1 MHIKKLRKY
10 FTKRICGGC
19 GCGGGGSRDETDDKR
34 RAYEE
39 STNTHNRARFHTN
52 LMNKWKEFLIKNYGR
67 EHTEHGGAQTHTHAH
82 IQPNDRPSEDAA
94 KRQKTDDKRKERSLC
109 FCWRELL
116 SFSIQLIE
124 FSSTLIIND
133 FIKIS
138 ILFILYIAGF
148 LFLSFFHV
156 YLLFAFVL
164 LHWRR
169 RESQTSKQYF
179 FFLPAQIQTFFI
191 FGIFKMY
198 FSHIDFCFFS
208 DQHIISISF
217 LPAVSQTLTHTY
229 THSFHHHNICPSA
242 ASESS
247 RSLMTEMT
255 HETRKLKNSPAAA
268 PSIPIEH
275 THKKSSPTSETFFQ
289 SDFLNLPSFSL
300 VMPDRTFT
308 SLGIVP
314 INN

>member
-1 MHIKKLRKY
+1 M
-10 FTKRICGGC
+10 
-19 GCGGGGSRDETDDKR
+19 
-34 RAYEE
+34 EE
-39 STNTHNRARFHTN
+39 NTQNT
-52 LMNKWKEFLIKNYGR
+52 E
-67 EHTEHGGAQTHTHAH
+67 EHKHTHTRTHTTE
-82 IQPNDRPSEDAA
+82 RPTVRRRRKKA
-94 KRQKTDDKRKERSLC
+94 KKTDDKRKERSLC

-169 RESQTSKQYF
+169 RESQTSKQYSF
-179 FFLPAQIQTFFI
+179 FSQHKFKLFLFLEFSKCI
-191 FGIFKMY
+191 FRILT
-198 FSHIDFCFFS
+198 SVFFS

-229 THSFHHHNICPSA
+229 THSFHHHHNICPSA

>member
-10 FTKRICGGC
+10 FTKRICGG
-19 GCGGGGSRDETDDKR
+19 GGSRDETDDKR
-34 RAYEE
+34 RTYEE

-169 RESQTSKQYF
+169 RESQTSKQYS
-179 FFLPAQIQTFFI
+179 FFLPAQIQTFLFLEFSKCI
-191 FGIFKMY
+191 FRILT
-198 FSHIDFCFFS
+198 SVFFRPTHNF
-208 DQHIISISF
+208 HIISTGRFTNTDTHIHSLISSS
-217 LPAVSQTLTHTY
+217 SQYLSVGRERVLSFSNDWNDTRDQKIKKLACCCSIHPNRTHTQKIIPDLRDFF
-229 THSFHHHNICPSA
+229 SVRFL
-242 ASESS
+242 ES
-247 RSLMTEMT
+247 
-255 HETRKLKNSPAAA
+255 
-268 PSIPIEH
+268 
-275 THKKSSPTSETFFQ
+275 TFF
-289 SDFLNLPSFSL
+289 L
-300 VMPDRTFT
+300 VGDARSNFD
-308 SLGIVP
+308 
-314 INN
+314 

>member
-1 MHIKKLRKY
+1 M
-10 FTKRICGGC
+10 KRIFNK
-19 GCGGGGSRDETDDKR
+19 ELWKR
-34 RAYEE
+34 THRTRR
-39 STNTHNRARFHTN
+39 STNTHTR
-52 LMNKWKEFLIKNYGR
+52 
-67 EHTEHGGAQTHTHAH
+67 THTTE
-82 IQPNDRPSEDAA
+82 RPSEDAA

-169 RESQTSKQYF
+169 RESQTSKQYSF
-179 FFLPAQIQTFFI
+179 FSQHKFKLFYFWNFQNVFFA
-191 FGIFKMY
+191 Y
-198 FSHIDFCFFS
+198 WLLFFS

-229 THSFHHHNICPSA
+229 THSFHHHHNICPSA

-275 THKKSSPTSETFFQ
+275 THTKNHPRPQRLFSVRFLESTFF
-289 SDFLNLPSFSL
+289 L
-300 VMPDRTFT
+300 VGDARSNFH
-308 SLGIVP
+308 
-314 INN
+314 

>member
-34 RAYEE
+34 RTYEE

-169 RESQTSKQYF
+169 RESQTSKQY
-179 FFLPAQIQTFFI
+179 
-191 FGIFKMY
+191 
-198 FSHIDFCFFS
+198 SFFS
-208 DQHIISISF
+208 QHKFKLFYFWNFQNVFFAYWLVFFRPTHNFHIISTGRFTNTDTHIHSLISSS
-217 LPAVSQTLTHTY
+217 SQYLSVGRERVL
-229 THSFHHHNICPSA
+229 SFSNDWND
-242 ASESS
+242 
-247 RSLMTEMT
+247 
-255 HETRKLKNSPAAA
+255 TRDQKIKKLACCC
-268 PSIPIEH
+268 SIHPNRTH
-275 THKKSSPTSETFFQ
+275 THKKSSPTSETFFSPISWIYLLSRWWCQ
-289 SDFLNLPSFSL
+289 IELSL
-300 VMPDRTFT
+300 AWG
-308 SLGIVP
+308 LYQ
-314 INN
+314 